1 MLQIRALVPRIVI
14 TYQNSIPILEKLLY
28 AKKKIKIPSTA
39 KIKVG
44 QVPG

>member
-1 MLQIRALVPRIVI
+1 MKRAQKLNMSTKRMLQIR
-14 TYQNSIPILEKLLY
+14 TLEKLLY
-28 AKKKIKIPSTA
+28 AKKFKIPSTA